1 MLSAPHIGGGKL
13 MLFVEREEGLGGG
26 SVVITATSK
35 HAPAFA
41 LRGPA
46 YVWGGLGQ
54 LVFADIA
61 DDEDE
66 NKAVRIDGCIRRYST
81 ASGERYDGELAG
93 WGTPSN
99 KHAALRRPWWGG
111 GFVDG
116 CGC

>member
-1 MLSAPHIGGGKL
+1 
-13 MLFVEREEGLGGG
+13 MLFIEREEELVGG

-61 DDEDE
+61 DDDDEDE
-66 NKAVRIDGCIRRYST
+66 NKAYVRIDGLVVTLERSVDDSDGDGVLTVESEMGTAFFGIFVRR
-81 ASGERYDGELAG
+81 
-93 WGTPSN
+93 
-99 KHAALRRPWWGG
+99 
-111 GFVDG
+111 
-116 CGC
+116 